1 MAADLCR
8 LDVVYCLIHC
18 RDTLG
23 AKCPTPNLQRT
34 HPPIYPSTH
43 PQPPTGMSFPRSPL
57 TLPYPLKITL
67 VAMSNTD
74 QSPNLPN
81 PGTELAK
88 ERNRAAEERTLMA
101 WIRTA
106 LSLIGFG
113 FGIDRIV
120 AAIQQSLG
128 DAVNPVRLTR
138 ILGLSFIALGSFA
151 MLYAA
156 LDHREQ
162 LKRIQRNDL
171 IYLHRHSPSL
181 VVAYVLAVLGGVAFV
196 GILISPFLR

>member
-1 MAADLCR
+1 MADANS
-8 LDVVYCLIHC
+8 
-18 RDTLG
+18 
-23 AKCPTPNLQRT
+23 TPN
-34 HPPIYPSTH
+34 
-43 PQPPTGMSFPRSPL
+43 F
-57 TLPYPLKITL
+57 
-67 VAMSNTD
+67 
-74 QSPNLPN
+74 PN
-81 PGTELAK
+81 PATELAK

-101 WIRTA
+101 WIRTS

-113 FGIDRIV
+113 FGIDRII

-138 ILGLSFIALGSFA
+138 ILGLSFVALGTFA

-171 IYLHRHSPSL
+171 IYVHRHSPSL
-181 VVAYVLAVLGGVAFV
+181 VVAYVLAVLGTVAFV
-196 GILISPFLR
+196 GILISPLLR

>member
-1 MAADLCR
+1 MADANS
-8 LDVVYCLIHC
+8 
-18 RDTLG
+18 
-23 AKCPTPNLQRT
+23 TPN
-34 HPPIYPSTH
+34 
-43 PQPPTGMSFPRSPL
+43 F
-57 TLPYPLKITL
+57 
-67 VAMSNTD
+67 
-74 QSPNLPN
+74 PN
-81 PGTELAK
+81 PATELAK

-101 WIRTA
+101 WIRTS

-113 FGIDRIV
+113 FGIDRII

-138 ILGLSFIALGSFA
+138 ILGLSFVALGTFA

-171 IYLHRHSPSL
+171 IYVHRHSPSL
-181 VVAYVLAVLGGVAFV
+181 VVAYVVLAVLGTVAFV
-196 GILISPFLR
+196 GILISPLLR

>member
-1 MAADLCR
+1 MADANS
-8 LDVVYCLIHC
+8 
-18 RDTLG
+18 
-23 AKCPTPNLQRT
+23 TPQV
-34 HPPIYPSTH
+34 PS
-43 PQPPTGMSFPRSPL
+43 
-57 TLPYPLKITL
+57 
-67 VAMSNTD
+67 
-74 QSPNLPN
+74 

-120 AAIQQSLG
+120 AAIDQSLG
-128 DAVNPVRLTR
+128 GAVNPIRLTR
-138 ILGLSFIALGSFA
+138 ILGLSFVALGTFA

-181 VVAYVLAVLGGVAFV
+181 VVAYVLALLGTVAFV
-196 GILISPFLR
+196 GILISPLLR